1 MIKLFQETVICNYSL
16 MINIKRYNIYE
27 HLRDFGV
34 PSSVLD
40 TVFDNETDTQ
50 ILIDAW
56 QALMS
61 DGISEDEASKYI
73 SELIFKELEIK
84 PYQSIEDEK

>member
-1 MIKLFQETVICNYSL
+1 
-16 MINIKRYNIYE
+16 
-27 HLRDFGV
+27 
-34 PSSVLD
+34 
-40 TVFDNETDTQ
+40 
-50 ILIDAW
+50 
-56 QALMS
+56 MS

>member
-1 MIKLFQETVICNYSL
+1 

-34 PSSVLD
+34 PASILD
-40 TVFDNETDTQ
+40 TVFDNEDDAQ

-61 DGISEDEASKYI
+61 DGNSEDEASKYI
-73 SELIFKELEIK
+73 SEIILKELNIQK
-84 PYQSIEDEK
+84 PHSIDDEK